1 MNSTR
6 SCSLK
11 TSFHFRA
18 YRRRWLDAIAISHRS
33 NKTLGNE
40 LRTGCRDFSGKL
52 VHLFTVNSFE
62 SNHLLFLSPTLPQE
76 RSFSGRQTSS
86 IRSQANACIHYFHVS
101 AFFFYFVFHFF
112 PIFTASVC
120 GSLILRESLSSR
132 CAEDTWRNFGKPE
145 ESLGNYRNVWELLE
159 TLNYKNYLSSSLST
173 YNASFDR
180 YFTISSVDT
189 T

>member
-18 YRRRWLDAIAISHRS
+18 YRRCWLDAIAISHRS

-101 AFFFYFVFHFF
+101 AFFFTSCSTFSPFLQLPFADPLYFANLF
-112 PIFTASVC
+112 
-120 GSLILRESLSSR
+120 LRVALK
-132 CAEDTWRNFGKPE
+132 T
-145 ESLGNYRNVWELLE
+145 LGE
-159 TLNYKNYLSSSLST
+159 TLVSPKNH
-173 YNASFDR
+173 
-180 YFTISSVDT
+180 
-189 T
+189 